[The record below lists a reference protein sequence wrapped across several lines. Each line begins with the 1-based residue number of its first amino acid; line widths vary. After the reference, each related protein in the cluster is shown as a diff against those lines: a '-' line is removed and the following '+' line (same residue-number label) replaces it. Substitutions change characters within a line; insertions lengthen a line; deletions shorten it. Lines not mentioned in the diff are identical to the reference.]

1 MSHTFEILPS
11 VRIPTICVQFLLIQ
25 MFTREGSSAVTLE
38 KQSIHRN
45 INDLDTT
52 NQTRGEKTTEIPE
65 ILERHPSTGF
75 PS

>member
-1 MSHTFEILPS
+1 
-11 VRIPTICVQFLLIQ
+11 

-52 NQTRGEKTTEIPE
+52 NQTRGEKLTDIPE
-65 ILERHPSTGF
+65 I
-75 PS
+75 